1 MSDIIRLLPD
11 HVANQIAAGEVVQRP
26 ASVVKELIENSVDAG
41 ATEIKLI
48 LKEAGKTLIQVIDN
62 GKGMS
67 DVDARMSFER
77 HATSKIS
84 KAEDLFALSTKGFR
98 GEALASI
105 AAIAHVE
112 LKTRQHDVELG
123 THIVIEGTKLVSQ
136 EVAVTPAGT
145 SFSVKNLFFNIP
157 ARRNFLKSDNVELR
171 NIIDEFERIVLVH
184 HNIHFSLIHNGSE
197 VFNLLPTNARQRI
210 VNVFGTRTNEKL
222 VPIKENTE
230 IVEVTGFVGKP
241 EFAKKSR
248 GEQFF
253 FVNDRFVKSG
263 YLHHAIMAAYEG
275 LLKEG
280 THPSYFIYFNVPPD
294 SIDINIH
301 PTKTE
306 VKFDDEQALYSIL
319 RSIIKHSLG
328 QFNVAPVLDFQRDAS
343 LDTPYDF
350 EGKEASTPTIEV
362 DRNFNPFHREI
373 SVNTDKFE
381 YNPFENNAAMFIGSS
396 DSSIENTRFIDE
408 LENNE
413 TYVSMNPFGDKIIN
427 KGNDIENNRFI
438 DVLESKS
445 NVSGDVSL
453 GETLESKSNDVD
465 TFSLGETLESK
476 SNDVDAFSLGET
488 LESKSNTASEEEY
501 TSSSFYSDS
510 DVLESKGNKSSRE
523 NFSDG
528 MTFGSKVNKK
538 SDVIESKAN
547 KSTYSK
553 GSYSSKGTLSSKSNI
568 EGWENLYEGLRSSS
582 EDLDVSGIKLESDF
596 VTGNLFENKQ
606 EEATGIK
613 RFQIN
618 RKYIVSPIKSG
629 MVIIDQGRAHQRIL
643 YEKFMES
650 IQNHTASSQQLLFP
664 LTLYYSPYEVEIL
677 RELYP
682 MLQQTGFGFEHMTQE
697 YVVISG
703 LPVNISESEASI
715 VLEDLISDF
724 QDGVPK
730 TAMGQSDRIAKSLAH
745 SLSVK
750 TGTVLNEEEQESI
763 VNSLFACK
771 EPSVS
776 PFMKPTF
783 ITMKVEDIEKKFAL

>member
-26 ASVVKELIENSVDAG
+26 ASVVKELIENAVDAG

-67 DVDARMSFER
+67 DVDARMAFER

-84 KAEDLFALSTKGFR
+84 RAEDLFALSTKGFR

-112 LKTRQHDVELG
+112 LKTRLHSAELG
-123 THIVIEGTKLVSQ
+123 THIIIEGTKLVSQ
-136 EVAVTPAGT
+136 EVAVVPCGT

-184 HNIHFSLIHNGSE
+184 SGIHFTLIHNGSE
-197 VFNLLPTNARQRI
+197 VFNLVPTNLRQRI
-210 VNVFGTRTNEKL
+210 VSVFGVRTNEKL
-222 VPIKENTE
+222 VPINETTE

-263 YLHHAIMAAYEG
+263 YLHHAILAAYEG

-328 QFNVAPVLDFQRDAS
+328 QFNVAPVLDFHRDS
-343 LDTPYDF
+343 TLDTPYDY
-350 EGKEASTPTIEV
+350 EGKEATTPTIEV

-373 SVNTDKFE
+373 TSETDRFE
-381 YNPFENNAAMFIGSS
+381 YNPFEAGAEGFI
-396 DSSIENTRFIDE
+396 
-408 LENNE
+408 
-413 TYVSMNPFGDKIIN
+413 
-427 KGNDIENNRFI
+427 
-438 DVLESKS
+438 KS
-445 NVSGDVSL
+445 NVSNI
-453 GETLESKSNDVD
+453 ESDP
-465 TFSLGETLESK
+465 FI
-476 SNDVDAFSLGET
+476 
-488 LESKSNTASEEEY
+488 
-501 TSSSFYSDS
+501 
-510 DVLESKGNKSSRE
+510 
-523 NFSDG
+523 
-528 MTFGSKVNKK
+528 
-538 SDVIESKAN
+538 DVIESKGNLSEANYLDGLESSKNVVEHERFIDAIESKGNSGSSFGLDNSKNDNDFVIPSKGNSNIEFESRFN
-547 KSTYSK
+547 KSSTSFNK
-553 GSYSSKGTLSSKSNI
+553 PSRRESGALSSKSNV
-568 EGWENLYEGLRSSS
+568 EGWESMYEGLKSAGD
-582 EDLDVSGIKLESDF
+582 ELDVSNIKLESDF
-596 VTGNLFENKQ
+596 VTGSLFENSKD
-606 EEATGIK
+606 ENSGVK

-629 MVIIDQGRAHQRIL
+629 MVVIDQGRAHQRIL
-643 YEKFMES
+643 YEKFMEN
-650 IQNHTASSQQLLFP
+650 IRVQQAPSQQLLFP
-664 LTLYYSPYEVEIL
+664 LTLYYAPYEIEML
-677 RELYP
+677 RELQP
-682 MLQQTGFGFEHMTQE
+682 LLKQTGFGFENIAQE
-697 YVVISG
+697 FVVISG
-703 LPVNISESEASI
+703 LPVNVAESEASI
-715 VLEDLISDF
+715 VLEDLIADF
-724 QDGVPK
+724 QDGVPS
-730 TAMGQSDRIAKSLAH
+730 TTLGQSDRIAKSLAH
-745 SLSVK
+745 SLAVK
-750 TGTVLNEEEQESI
+750 NGTVLNEEEQEEI
-763 VNSLFACK
+763 VNALFACK
-771 EPSVS
+771 EPNIS